1 MKTIVGLFD
10 SFDDARTVVDELVSA
25 GLDRSSIRLD
35 NESKGESAFGMGS
48 GNSYSI
54 DNLMSG
60 LSGMGVP
67 RNDAM
72 IFAEGVRRGGS
83 LVILSTADD
92 RATKAYEILSR
103 HGSVDLDERM
113 KHWTKSGW
121 TGFNETATT
130 GATQTRATE
139 LKQGEARLPIV
150 EEELKIGKREVQK
163 GGIRAYSHVVERP
176 VEETVR
182 LHEEHVNVERVKVDR
197 PLTDADRNAFKDTTI
212 EVRERAEEAV
222 VSKQRRVIEEVII
235 TKEAGERTETIRDT
249 LRRTEVNV
257 ENLPGQ
263 NVQTSGVMQ
272 TNVVRFE
279 DFDTDFRTHYKT
291 NFSKLGG
298 SYDDYMPVYR
308 FGHRLGTDERYS
320 TREWTQLEPEA
331 RRHWEERNPGTWE
344 QFKDSVR
351 YAWDRVRSHR

>member
-10 SFDDARTVVDELVSA
+10 SFDDARTVVDELVHA
-25 GLDRSSIRLD
+25 GMDRTSIRLD
-35 NESKGESAFGMGS
+35 NESKGESAFATS
-48 GNSYSI
+48 KNEAYSS
-54 DNLMSG
+54 DLLMNG
-60 LSGMGVP
+60 LTGMGVP

-83 LVILSTADD
+83 LVVLSAPDD
-92 RATKAYEILSR
+92 RATRAYEILSQ

-130 GATQTRATE
+130 GQQVRATE
-139 LKQGEARLPIV
+139 LQQGEARLPVI

-176 VEETVR
+176 VTETVS
-182 LHEEHVNVERVKVDR
+182 LHEEHVNVERRKVDR

-235 TKEAGERTETIRDT
+235 TKEAGQRTETINDT
-249 LRRTEVNV
+249 LRRTEVKV

-263 NVQTSGVMQ
+263 TTQTSGVVQ
-272 TNVVRFE
+272 TDVVRFE
-279 DFDTDFRTHYKT
+279 DFDTDFRTHYNS

-298 SYDDYMPVYR
+298 AYDDYMPVYR

-320 TREWTQLEPEA
+320 TREWSQLEPEA
-331 RRHWEERNPGTWE
+331 RKHWEERNPGTWE

-351 YAWDRVRSHR
+351 YAWDRVRTRR

>member
-10 SFDDARTVVDELVSA
+10 SFDDARTVVDELVHA
-25 GLDRSSIRLD
+25 GMDRTSIRLD
-35 NESKGESAFGMGS
+35 NESKGESAFS
-48 GNSYSI
+48 TSKSEAYSS
-54 DNLMSG
+54 DLLMNG
-60 LSGMGVP
+60 LTGMGVP

-83 LVILSTADD
+83 LVVLSAPDD
-92 RATKAYEILSR
+92 RATRAYEILSQ

-130 GATQTRATE
+130 GQQVRATE
-139 LKQGEARLPIV
+139 LQQGEARLPVI

-176 VEETVR
+176 VTETVS
-182 LHEEHVNVERVKVDR
+182 LHEEHVNVERRKVDR

-235 TKEAGERTETIRDT
+235 TKEAGQRTETINDT
-249 LRRTEVNV
+249 LRRTEVKV

-263 NVQTSGVMQ
+263 TTQTSGVMQ
-272 TNVVRFE
+272 TDVVRFE
-279 DFDTDFRTHYKT
+279 DFDTDFRTHYKS
-291 NFSKLGG
+291 NFSNLGG
-298 SYDDYMPVYR
+298 AYDDYMPVYR

-320 TREWTQLEPEA
+320 TREWSQLEPEA
-331 RRHWEERNPGTWE
+331 RKHWEERNPGTWE

-351 YAWDRVRSHR
+351 YAWDRVRTRR